1 MINLINRNGFY
12 VRANTPIPSM
22 DLIIHE
28 VSSISKIS
36 VKELRSNSRKGDT
49 VAYRQLIAYIV
60 KNRTNKSLKKIG
72 IFLGGRDHS
81 TIIHS
86 IGVVKNMI
94 YTKDAEFMIKYNKVK
109 HLLKHE

>member
-60 KNRTNKSLKKIG
+60 KNRTNKSLKKNRN
-72 IFLGGRDHS
+72 LPWRSRSQHYNS
-81 TIIHS
+81 LNWCS
-86 IGVVKNMI
+86 
-94 YTKDAEFMIKYNKVK
+94 EKYDLHKRCRVYDQV
-109 HLLKHE
+109 